1 MILTRAMRLK
11 KPTNKSYLKKLYPTI
26 IALFFMAIASPAALA
41 DSGDRPVSE
50 FVSGTGTD
58 IFILTGMVL
67 PLLTD
72 GHNGVQ
78 HSLRTFDAFVVNSLL
93 SQSLKEITN
102 VKRPDSDARDS
113 FPSLHASS
121 AFAIATMESHYHP
134 DYAPLWYAGATL
146 IAYSR
151 VDLNR
156 HRVTEVLAGAAIG
169 YLTARLELS
178 QKHGLLLFPIIDSDQ
193 QGTKVGLQIL
203 ASF

>member
-1 MILTRAMRLK
+1 MSCLK
-11 KPTNKSYLKKLYPTI
+11 SRKLCPTI
-26 IALFFMAIASPAALA
+26 TALFCIAIASPAALA

-50 FVSGTGTD
+50 FASGTGTD
-58 IFILTGMVL
+58 IFLLTGIVL

-72 GHNGVQ
+72 GQDGVQ
-78 HSLRTFDAFVVNSLL
+78 HSLRTFDSFAVSSLL
-93 SQSLKEITN
+93 TTGLKEITN

-121 AFAIATMESHYHP
+121 VFAIATMESHYHP

-156 HRVTEVLAGAAIG
+156 HRITEVLTGAAIG

-178 QKHGLLLFPIIDSDQ
+178 QKHGLLLFPIIESDREE
-193 QGTKVGLQIL
+193 TKVGLQIST
-203 ASF
+203 SF